1 MQLWAVIEFGRIWE
15 SPIFYPM
22 PGPVDQPQPG
32 LSPPSTD
39 FSPDAPWHS
48 GASPDQIFE
57 VSLICVIAITRALI
71 SHYLQL

>member
-1 MQLWAVIEFGRIWE
+1 MASFVVMVPEWQNNDVQHKNAMQLWVVIEFGRIWE

-32 LSPPSTD
+32 LSPLSTD

-48 GASPDQIFE
+48 GASPDQI
-57 VSLICVIAITRALI
+57 V
-71 SHYLQL
+71 